1 MKNYDCNWGNSLKS
15 FLKQKNQD
23 KLFLQLDES
32 REGGIVSGKGDIC
45 NDDGK
50 NEYVSAFDYHAK
62 EIRDVQ
68 KGEFQGADALIIFT
82 KMQTLYGAKNT
93 RTILPGLKD
102 LDIACNELT
111 SMVKAA
117 GGMTGNAE
125 PPKASSIP
133 ATPKAAAI
141 PAPAAAPTVPTPE
154 IPVPAV
160 PKPAAAPAPA
170 AAQLRLRR
178 YHPHR
183 HLQLLQK
190 QQLRLHLLFRQH
202 LRTRNLR
209 NLTSRS

>member
-32 REGGIVSGKGDIC
+32 REGGIVSGKGYIC

-170 AAQLRLRR
+170 AA
-178 YHPHR
+178 P
-183 HLQLLQK
+183 K
-190 QQLRLHLLFRQH
+190 AA
-202 LRTRNLR
+202 TPAPAVPP
-209 NLTSRS
+209 TPAPAAAPKA